1 MFAGFDA
8 MATYVKFDVRRGAAF
23 CGADAALSGT
33 PGNATA
39 GIESTFPI
47 AGSNRI
53 IPIARRS
60 KGKNNR
66 AFASQFG
73 LRDSTPGI

>member
-1 MFAGFDA
+1 MFAELDA
-8 MATYVKFDVRRGAAF
+8 MTTYAKLNVRREVAF
-23 CGADAALSGT
+23 CGTVSALAGP

-53 IPIARRS
+53 IPIDRRS
-60 KGKNNR
+60 KGENNR

-73 LRDSTPGI
+73 LSDSVLPI